1 MSNLAVKERSDLS
14 VSSATLTHEQVELIK
29 STIAKGATN
38 DELALFLQVCN
49 RTQLDPFSKQV
60 YAIKRFDS
68 KEKREVLSFQVS
80 IDGMRLIAERSGKYA
95 GQTLTQWCGMDGSWV
110 DVWLQDKPPSAAK
123 VGVYKKGFAEPLY
136 AVAKFNSYCQTTR
149 DGNLTK
155 FWLQMPEVMIAK
167 VAESLALR
175 KAFPM
180 ELSGLYSSEEMNQP
194 DNPTPVAQP
203 SPAYQP
209 TPARQPSPTSIT
221 LSQPA
226 ANPAVIRIREL
237 KKLTGHTNEQLKE
250 IAAKCSLPLSSASY
264 TQAETDRFADHVL
277 LDWATEGTGGGSTLF
292 DDACAVLAKGGSDQ
306 EKLDQLVELVDG
318 QRVDENSENED
329 EEAESEDQ
337 DSEPLAAT
345 SIEDL
350 SANPF

>member
-60 YAIKRFDS
+60 YAIKRYDS

-209 TPARQPSPTSIT
+209 TPTSIT

-226 ANPAVIRIREL
+226 TNPAVIRIREL

-250 IAAKCSLPLSSASY
+250 IAAKCNLPLSSASY
-264 TQAETDRFADHVL
+264 TQAESDRFADHVL
-277 LDWATEGTGGGSTLF
+277 LDWATEGMGGGSTLF
-292 DDACAVLAKGGSDQ
+292 DGACEILAKGGSDQ
-306 EKLDQLVELVDG
+306 DKLNQLIELVDE
-318 QRVDENSENED
+318 QRVDEDSE
-329 EEAESEDQ
+329 ESESEAQ